1 MMPDWVSGPM
11 IGPEALAV
19 GIPGVSPN
27 GGKEIYV
34 DSTAVRSAYE
44 RGGLDPASYAIDV
57 TSQAPSDAQ
66 RRIEANAPEALPQEL
81 IDAMRNGQPPPAH
94 VMPTLTQPPRVLPS
108 PFSPPPA
115 QAPLSGAVEMMIPV
129 GGGVTARVMFVGG
142 VPSSRQ
148 WLKLIRHLQI
158 EAEEEPSDESRKK
171 AENLGNAVDSGSSV
185 RRRVDL
191 RAGDDQIKAIV
202 PRPAQ
207 RRKRKDVSSTAE
219 PGQP

>member
-1 MMPDWVSGPM
+1 M

-44 RGGLDPASYAIDV
+44 RGGLDPASYATDI
-57 TSQAPSDAQ
+57 TPQGPAA
-66 RRIEANAPEALPQEL
+66 AAPEALPQEL

-94 VMPTLTQPPRVLPS
+94 VMPTLTQPPRPLPS

-115 QAPLSGAVEMMIPV
+115 PVPLSGAVEMMIPV

-158 EAEEEPSDESRKK
+158 EAEEDPSDEQFDK
-171 AENLGNAVDSGSSV
+171 AIRETFYPGVGTDVPAAPDKPPRI
-185 RRRVDL
+185 RRTRRPRPIAD
-191 RAGDDQIKAIV
+191 AGDDAN
-202 PRPAQ
+202 
-207 RRKRKDVSSTAE
+207 S
-219 PGQP
+219 